1 MHLQIGWIE
10 QHLGWMKPLKDREEA
25 EEVEPEDTSKEEE
38 PWEEDQADVTTMM
51 SKAIWL
57 ETFLIWGG
65 HGALTAE
72 PMGTQL
78 NIVQN

>member
-1 MHLQIGWIE
+1 
-10 QHLGWMKPLKDREEA
+10 MKPLKDREEA

-57 ETFLIWGG
+57 ETFLI
-65 HGALTAE
+65 
-72 PMGTQL
+72 
-78 NIVQN
+78 